1 MGVGHTAAQKD
12 VYLLLVAGKLGKLAP
27 VGHNLDGADVP
38 VEVGL
43 GMVDIPPMAT
53 VGTAYFVQDAHKVVV
68 VHVAKG
74 WDSGPGYSVPGFE
87 VEDSQPAREV
97 VVCFV
102 PVGSEECCYE
112 PVDYPQWS
120 HHNIEDLGEVYL
132 DNSSDLNHMD

>member
-1 MGVGHTAAQKD
+1 
-12 VYLLLVAGKLGKLAP
+12 
-27 VGHNLDGADVP
+27 
-38 VEVGL
+38 
-43 GMVDIPPMAT
+43 MVDIPSMA
-53 VGTAYFVQDAHKVVV
+53 VVDTAYFVQDAHKV
-68 VHVAKG
+68 AEG
-74 WDSGPGYSVPGFE
+74 LDSGPGYSVPGFE

-132 DNSSDLNHMD
+132 DNSSDLNHTD

>member
-12 VYLLLVAGKLGKLAP
+12 VHLLLVAGKLGKLAP
-27 VGHNLDGADVP
+27 VGHNLDGVDVP

-43 GMVDIPPMAT
+43 GMVDIPPTAA
-53 VGTAYFVQDAHKVVV
+53 VGTTYFVQDAHKV
-68 VHVAKG
+68 AKVSAVG
-74 WDSGPGYSVPGFE
+74 GHIAEGLDSGPGYSVPGFE

-120 HHNIEDLGEVYL
+120 HHNIEDLG
-132 DNSSDLNHMD
+132 